1 MRITDYYEQKDWTH
15 CDGHSYGTYLTL
27 SFAQSAC
34 DSDSNCVAV
43 YDKWCTKER
52 AFSLCPKSANL
63 VTQHWSTQDAN
74 CVYMKKG
81 GLTFYS
87 SINIEFIFRCL

>member
-1 MRITDYYEQKDWTH
+1 MRITDYYVQKDWTH
-15 CDGHSYGTYLTL
+15 CDGHSYGAYLTL

-43 YDKWCTKER
+43 YDKWCTKEG

-63 VTQHWSTQDAN
+63 ETQDCVDDRFCDAN

-81 GLTFYS
+81 GLTFHS
-87 SINIEFIFRCL
+87 SINIEFIL